1 MNLERWC
8 CSIYLLTVIALPVQ
22 SFQIPLLR
30 RFLPFSSDDLNTRL
44 WDDKQDYWSRYFMV
58 NEAPFLSSNFVTE
71 YIKRNTNHWSRS
83 FNFPDRLYIDFNS
96 RSQQASRSCSIWS
109 NLFLSSLLSA
119 NNRYIMNIFPRQLDF
134 TVPTILMKI
143 FVYHHKRCGTH
154 IDICRAVMFSG
165 SVLLC
170 YSISYS

>member
-109 NLFLSSLLSA
+109 NLFLSSVSS
-119 NNRYIMNIFPRQLDF
+119 
-134 TVPTILMKI
+134 VPTI
-143 FVYHHKRCGTH
+143 VT
-154 IDICRAVMFSG
+154 SW
-165 SVLLC
+165 
-170 YSISYS
+170 ISYPASSTLQCPQSSWKSLFTTTSAVGRI